1 MMRRFLTGLALI
13 AFALPLGAQQNSQT
27 TEKKSQTI
35 EKVGT
40 GDTLR
45 VAVFGQPDMLTEGRV
60 SDRGM
65 ISLPLV
71 GEVRV
76 AGATTSEAGNR
87 IAEALKSGQFLKNPQ

>member
-1 MMRRFLTGLALI
+1 MKRVLLALTFL
-13 AFALPLGAQQNSQT
+13 AMALPLQAAEQQAPQ
-27 TEKKSQTI
+27 KTI

-71 GEVRV
+71 GEVKV
-76 AGATTSEAGNR
+76 AGSTTTEAANR
-87 IAEALKSGQFLKNPQ
+87 IAEALKSGQFLKNPPLNLPA